1 MTDGGNLVVRIKTAG
16 WLSPKELTKRADLLD
31 AVLESCAICP
41 RACGVNRILDN
52 RGYCRSGRLPIVSA
66 YGPHFGEEPPISGS
80 RGAGNIFFGNCN
92 LRCVHCQNYQ
102 ISQCP
107 EAERHREVDFQVLA
121 SVMLELAGMGCHN
134 INLVSPTHF
143 VPQSVRSL
151 TIARA
156 AGLTLPI
163 VYNSNGYES
172 VETLRL
178 LDGVVQVYL
187 PDLKYA
193 DEDAAASYSKAED
206 YVVSARAALREMYR
220 QMGPELVF
228 ADDGTLIR
236 GLVIRLL
243 VLPNGLADIEQSLQ
257 FIHDELSPD
266 VAVSLMSQY
275 YPTHRVLKS
284 HGYALLAR
292 KINAAEWHRALVAME
307 RLGMESGWLQD
318 WEEAPDCYRPD
329 FNDRCQAFSNP
340 SNPRVQTVFIPACAI
355 SQ

>member
-1 MTDGGNLVVRIKTAG
+1 MTDGENLVVRTVTAR
-16 WLSPKELTKRADLLD
+16 WLTPKELAARADLLD
-31 AVLESCAICP
+31 VVLGDCRICP
-41 RACGVNRILDN
+41 RACGVDRILDD

-102 ISQCP
+102 ISQSP
-107 EAERHREVDFQVLA
+107 EAERQREVDSQALA
-121 SVMLELAGMGCHN
+121 SVMLELAGLGCHN

-151 TIARA
+151 AVARA
-156 AGLTLPI
+156 AGLNLPI
-163 VYNSNGYES
+163 IYNSNGYES
-172 VETLRL
+172 LETLRL

-193 DEDAAASYSKAED
+193 DEDAAASYSEAKD

-220 QMGPELVF
+220 QMGSELVF
-228 ADDGTLIR
+228 ADDETLIR

-243 VLPNGLADIEQSLQ
+243 VLPNGLADTEQSLQ
-257 FIHDELSPD
+257 FIHDELSPN

-275 YPTHRVLKS
+275 YPTHRVLES
-284 HGYALLAR
+284 DRYILLAR
-292 KINAAEWHRALVAME
+292 NITAAEWHRALAAME
-307 RLGMESGWLQD
+307 RLGMESGWSQD
-318 WEEAPDCYRPD
+318 WAEAPHCYRPD
-329 FNDRCQAFSNP
+329 FSDRFRP
-340 SNPRVQTVFIPACAI
+340 FKTER
-355 SQ
+355 